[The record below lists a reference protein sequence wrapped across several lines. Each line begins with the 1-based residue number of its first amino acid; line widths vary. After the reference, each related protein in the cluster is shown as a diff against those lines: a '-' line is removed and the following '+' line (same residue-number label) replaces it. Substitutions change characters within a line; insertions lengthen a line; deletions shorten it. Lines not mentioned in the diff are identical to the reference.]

1 MGNIIIKLIFLGCIV
16 SILSGCASSGMVDE
30 SLNTLEINSQITS
43 LAQADQDNKER
54 KHALAEPAKLTL
66 TDMSSP
72 LTSKQRFVLNTFLIQ
87 QNKQHSFATINF
99 SIATHDYSA
108 ISTFLANAR
117 EIKALLTKE
126 GIDSEIMF
134 KPDGV
139 AGQMIIIMEVGA
151 EHAK

>member
-1 MGNIIIKLIFLGCIV
+1 MGNIIIKLILFGCTV

-30 SLNTLEINSQITS
+30 SLNTLDINNQIAS
-43 LAQADQDNKER
+43 LAQADQDIKER

-72 LTSKQRFVLNTFLIQ
+72 LTSKQRFVVNTFLIQ
-87 QNKQHSFATINF
+87 QNKQHSFATINL
-99 SIATHDYSA
+99 SIASHDYSA

-126 GIDSEIMF
+126 GIDSEIMI
-134 KPDGV
+134 KPDGA
-139 AGQMIIIMEVGA
+139 AGHMVIIMAVGA
-151 EHAK
+151 DHAK